1 MSEKGFNIFDD
12 MDDIIVN
19 ENDNEVVETK
29 EEPIDLL
36 ADDTVTEAKE
46 ETGIPDLLSEDLV
59 EAKEESVPDIL
70 AEEEAEVKK
79 EEEVAL
85 ATDET
90 VADAK
95 EELVVDEVEKETV
108 SCEKTDKARTKG
120 DSFNNVID
128 FFSNPIAD
136 PDWEALKN
144 EILTRIDG
152 IKIKSNIPPNVVL
165 LVSSELDSLHSYIHD
180 KFMETKTALDN
191 LTNKEDGVLT
201 VVKATN
207 AKGSNETERKASGVT
222 AAQKYKIG
230 KNTVD
235 LFQLIAETRGRY
247 NFLDGILKQIQF
259 KKELLI
265 TVSSALK
272 VLNK

>member
-12 MDDIIVN
+12 MEDIVVN
-19 ENDNEVVETK
+19 ENDDQVLASE

-36 ADDTVTEAKE
+36 ADDTADMKE
-46 ETGIPDLLSEDLV
+46 DSLDL
-59 EAKEESVPDIL
+59 L
-70 AEEEAEVKK
+70 AEEIPEEETTSK
-79 EEEVAL
+79 EEKVAP

-90 VADAK
+90 ISDAK

-108 SCEKTDKARTKG
+108 SCEKTDKSKSKG

-128 FFSNPIAD
+128 FFANPIAD
-136 PDWEALKN
+136 PDWEDLKT

-201 VVKATN
+201 VIKATN

>member
-12 MDDIIVN
+12 MEDIIVN

-36 ADDTVTEAKE
+36 SDDTVVDVKE
-46 ETGIPDLLSEDLV
+46 EIGLPNLLSEDPVKV
-59 EAKEESVPDIL
+59 EEESVSDIL
-70 AEEEAEVKK
+70 TEDEVEEA
-79 EEEVAL
+79 AS
-85 ATDET
+85 AADET

-95 EELVVDEVEKETV
+95 EEIVVDEVEKETV
-108 SCEKTDKARTKG
+108 SCEKTDKSKAKG

>member
-12 MDDIIVN
+12 MEDIVVN
-19 ENDNEVVETK
+19 ESDDQVLESK

-36 ADDTVTEAKE
+36 ADDTADTKE
-46 ETGIPDLLSEDLV
+46 DSLDL
-59 EAKEESVPDIL
+59 L
-70 AEEEAEVKK
+70 AEEIP
-79 EEEVAL
+79 EEETTSEEEKVAS

-90 VADAK
+90 ISDAK

-108 SCEKTDKARTKG
+108 SCEKTDKSKSKG

-128 FFSNPIAD
+128 FFANPIAD
-136 PDWEALKN
+136 PDWEDLKT

-201 VVKATN
+201 VIKATN

>member
-12 MDDIIVN
+12 MEDIVVN
-19 ENDNEVVETK
+19 ESDDQVLETK

-36 ADDTVTEAKE
+36 ADDDALADTKE
-46 ETGIPDLLSEDLV
+46 DSLDL
-59 EAKEESVPDIL
+59 L
-70 AEEEAEVKK
+70 AEETT
-79 EEEVAL
+79 EEETTSEEEKVAP

-90 VADAK
+90 ISDAK

-108 SCEKTDKARTKG
+108 SCEKTDKSKSKG

-128 FFSNPIAD
+128 FFANPIAD
-136 PDWEALKN
+136 PDWEDLKT

-201 VVKATN
+201 VIKATN

>member
-12 MDDIIVN
+12 MEDIVVN
-19 ENDNEVVETK
+19 ENDDQVLESK
-29 EEPIDLL
+29 EELIDLL
-36 ADDTVTEAKE
+36 ADDNALAETKE
-46 ETGIPDLLSEDLV
+46 DSLDL
-59 EAKEESVPDIL
+59 L
-70 AEEEAEVKK
+70 AEETP
-79 EEEVAL
+79 EEEVTPAAEEKVEEKVAP

-90 VADAK
+90 ISDAK

-108 SCEKTDKARTKG
+108 SCEKTDKSKSKG

-128 FFSNPIAD
+128 FFANPIAD
-136 PDWEALKN
+136 PDWEDLKT

-201 VVKATN
+201 VIKATN

>member
-12 MDDIIVN
+12 MEDIVVN
-19 ENDNEVVETK
+19 ENDDQVLASE

-36 ADDTVTEAKE
+36 ADDTADMKE
-46 ETGIPDLLSEDLV
+46 DSLDL
-59 EAKEESVPDIL
+59 L
-70 AEEEAEVKK
+70 AEENP
-79 EEEVAL
+79 EEVAPATEEKVEEKVAP

-90 VADAK
+90 ISDAK

-108 SCEKTDKARTKG
+108 SCEKTDKSKSKG

-128 FFSNPIAD
+128 FFANPIAD
-136 PDWEALKN
+136 PDWEDLKT

-201 VVKATN
+201 VIKATN

>member
-12 MDDIIVN
+12 MEEIVVN
-19 ENDNEVVETK
+19 ENDDMETK

-36 ADDTVTEAKE
+36 ADDEADIKE
-46 ETGIPDLLSEDLV
+46 DSLDL
-59 EAKEESVPDIL
+59 L
-70 AEEEAEVKK
+70 AEETP
-79 EEEVAL
+79 EEEVAPVAEEKVKEKVAP
-85 ATDET
+85 ATDKT
-90 VADAK
+90 ISDAK
-95 EELVVDEVEKETV
+95 EELIVDEVEKETV
-108 SCEKTDKARTKG
+108 SCEKTDKSKSKG

-128 FFSNPIAD
+128 FFANPIAD
-136 PDWEALKN
+136 PDWEDLKT

-201 VVKATN
+201 VIKATN

>member
-12 MDDIIVN
+12 MEDIVVN
-19 ENDNEVVETK
+19 ESDDQVLESK

-36 ADDTVTEAKE
+36 ADDTME
-46 ETGIPDLLSEDLV
+46 ETKEDSLDL
-59 EAKEESVPDIL
+59 L
-70 AEEEAEVKK
+70 AEETP
-79 EEEVAL
+79 EEEATPTAEEKVEEKVAP

-90 VADAK
+90 IFDAK
-95 EELVVDEVEKETV
+95 EELVVDEVKKETV
-108 SCEKTDKARTKG
+108 SCEKTDKSKSKG

-128 FFSNPIAD
+128 FFANPIAD
-136 PDWEALKN
+136 PDWEDLKT

-201 VVKATN
+201 VIKATN

>member
-12 MDDIIVN
+12 MEDIVVN
-19 ENDNEVVETK
+19 ESDDQVLESK

-36 ADDTVTEAKE
+36 ADDAADTKE
-46 ETGIPDLLSEDLV
+46 DSLDL
-59 EAKEESVPDIL
+59 L
-70 AEEEAEVKK
+70 AEETP
-79 EEEVAL
+79 EEEVAPTAEEKVEEKVAP

-90 VADAK
+90 ISDAK

-108 SCEKTDKARTKG
+108 SCEKTDKSKSKG

-128 FFSNPIAD
+128 FFANPIAD
-136 PDWEALKN
+136 PDWEDLKT

-201 VVKATN
+201 VIKATN

>member
-12 MDDIIVN
+12 MEDIVVN
-19 ENDNEVVETK
+19 ENDDQVLESK

-36 ADDTVTEAKE
+36 ADDTADAKE
-46 ETGIPDLLSEDLV
+46 DSLDL
-59 EAKEESVPDIL
+59 L
-70 AEEEAEVKK
+70 AEEIP
-79 EEEVAL
+79 EEETTSEEEKVAP

-90 VADAK
+90 ISDAK

-108 SCEKTDKARTKG
+108 SCEKTDKSKSKG

-128 FFSNPIAD
+128 FFANPIAD
-136 PDWEALKN
+136 PDWEDLKT

-201 VVKATN
+201 VIKATN

>member
-12 MDDIIVN
+12 MEDIVVN
-19 ENDNEVVETK
+19 ENDDQVLESK

-36 ADDTVTEAKE
+36 ADDAANTKE
-46 ETGIPDLLSEDLV
+46 DSLDL
-59 EAKEESVPDIL
+59 L
-70 AEEEAEVKK
+70 AEENP
-79 EEEVAL
+79 EEVAPATEEKVEEKVAP

-90 VADAK
+90 ISDAK

-108 SCEKTDKARTKG
+108 SCEKTDKSKSKG

-128 FFSNPIAD
+128 FFANPIAD
-136 PDWEALKN
+136 PDWEDLKT

-201 VVKATN
+201 VIKATN

>member
-12 MDDIIVN
+12 MEDIVVN
-19 ENDNEVVETK
+19 ENDDQVLASE

-36 ADDTVTEAKE
+36 ADDTADMKE
-46 ETGIPDLLSEDLV
+46 DSLDL
-59 EAKEESVPDIL
+59 L
-70 AEEEAEVKK
+70 AEEIT
-79 EEEVAL
+79 EEVAPVVEETSAP

-90 VADAK
+90 ISDAK

-108 SCEKTDKARTKG
+108 SCEKTDKSKSKG

-128 FFSNPIAD
+128 FFANPIAD
-136 PDWEALKN
+136 PDWEDLKT

-201 VVKATN
+201 VIKATN

>member
-12 MDDIIVN
+12 MEDIVVN
-19 ENDNEVVETK
+19 ENDDMETK

-36 ADDTVTEAKE
+36 ADDEADIKE
-46 ETGIPDLLSEDLV
+46 DSLDL
-59 EAKEESVPDIL
+59 L
-70 AEEEAEVKK
+70 AEETP
-79 EEEVAL
+79 EEEVAPVAEEKVKEKVAP
-85 ATDET
+85 ATDKT
-90 VADAK
+90 ISDAK
-95 EELVVDEVEKETV
+95 EELIVDEVEKETV
-108 SCEKTDKARTKG
+108 SCEKTDKSKSKG

-128 FFSNPIAD
+128 FFANPIAD
-136 PDWEALKN
+136 PDWEDLKT

-152 IKIKSNIPPNVVL
+152 IKIKSNIPPNVML

-201 VVKATN
+201 VIKATN

>member
-12 MDDIIVN
+12 MEDIVVN
-19 ENDNEVVETK
+19 ENDDQILASE

-36 ADDTVTEAKE
+36 ADDAADTKE
-46 ETGIPDLLSEDLV
+46 DSLDL
-59 EAKEESVPDIL
+59 L
-70 AEEEAEVKK
+70 AEETP
-79 EEEVAL
+79 EEEVTPVIEEKIEENVEP

-90 VADAK
+90 ISDAK

-108 SCEKTDKARTKG
+108 SCEKTDKSKSKG

-128 FFSNPIAD
+128 FFANPIAD
-136 PDWEALKN
+136 PDWEDLKT

-201 VVKATN
+201 VIKATN

>member
-12 MDDIIVN
+12 MEDIVVN
-19 ENDNEVVETK
+19 ESDDQVLESK

-36 ADDTVTEAKE
+36 ADDTME
-46 ETGIPDLLSEDLV
+46 ETKEDSLDL
-59 EAKEESVPDIL
+59 L
-70 AEEEAEVKK
+70 AEETPKEEATPTVKK
-79 EEEVAL
+79 KVEEKVAP

-90 VADAK
+90 ISDAK

-108 SCEKTDKARTKG
+108 SCEKTDKSKFKG

-128 FFSNPIAD
+128 FFANPIAD
-136 PDWEALKN
+136 PDWEDLKT

-201 VVKATN
+201 VIKATN

>member
-12 MDDIIVN
+12 MEDIVVN
-19 ENDNEVVETK
+19 ENDDQVLESK

-36 ADDTVTEAKE
+36 ADDASADVKE
-46 ETGIPDLLSEDLV
+46 DSLDL
-59 EAKEESVPDIL
+59 L
-70 AEEEAEVKK
+70 AEETP
-79 EEEVAL
+79 EEVAPVTEEKVAP

-90 VADAK
+90 ISDAK

-108 SCEKTDKARTKG
+108 SCEKTDKSKSKG

-128 FFSNPIAD
+128 FFANPIAD
-136 PDWEALKN
+136 PDWEDLKT

-201 VVKATN
+201 VIKATN

>member
-12 MDDIIVN
+12 MKDIVVN
-19 ENDNEVVETK
+19 ENDDLETK

-36 ADDTVTEAKE
+36 ADDVTEAKE
-46 ETGIPDLLSEDLV
+46 DSIDL
-59 EAKEESVPDIL
+59 L
-70 AEEEAEVKK
+70 AEETP
-79 EEEVAL
+79 EEEVAPVVK
-85 ATDET
+85 ET
-90 VADAK
+90 SAPIVEETISDAK

-108 SCEKTDKARTKG
+108 SCEKTDKSKSKG

-128 FFSNPIAD
+128 FFANPIAD
-136 PDWEALKN
+136 PDWEDLKT

-201 VVKATN
+201 VIKATN

>member
-12 MDDIIVN
+12 MEDIVVN
-19 ENDNEVVETK
+19 ESDDQVLESK

-36 ADDTVTEAKE
+36 ADDTME
-46 ETGIPDLLSEDLV
+46 ETKEDSLDL
-59 EAKEESVPDIL
+59 L
-70 AEEEAEVKK
+70 AEETP
-79 EEEVAL
+79 EEVAPVTEEKVSP
-85 ATDET
+85 ATDKT
-90 VADAK
+90 ISDAK

-108 SCEKTDKARTKG
+108 SCEKTDKSKSKG

-128 FFSNPIAD
+128 FFANPIAD
-136 PDWEALKN
+136 PDWEDLKT

-201 VVKATN
+201 VIKATN

>member
-12 MDDIIVN
+12 MEDIVVN
-19 ENDNEVVETK
+19 ENDDQVLESK

-36 ADDTVTEAKE
+36 ADDTME
-46 ETGIPDLLSEDLV
+46 ETKEDSLDL
-59 EAKEESVPDIL
+59 L
-70 AEEEAEVKK
+70 AEETP
-79 EEEVAL
+79 EEETTSEEEKVAP

-90 VADAK
+90 ISDAK

-108 SCEKTDKARTKG
+108 SCEKTDKSKSKG

-128 FFSNPIAD
+128 FFANPIAD
-136 PDWEALKN
+136 PDWEDLKN

-201 VVKATN
+201 VIKATN

>member
-12 MDDIIVN
+12 MEDIVVN
-19 ENDNEVVETK
+19 ESDDQVLESK

-36 ADDTVTEAKE
+36 ADDTADTKEDSLDLLTEETPKE
-46 ETGIPDLLSEDLV
+46 EATS
-59 EAKEESVPDIL
+59 
-70 AEEEAEVKK
+70 EEEK
-79 EEEVAL
+79 VAP

-90 VADAK
+90 VSDAK

-108 SCEKTDKARTKG
+108 SCEKTDKSKSKG

-128 FFSNPIAD
+128 FFANPIAD
-136 PDWEALKN
+136 PDWEDLKN

-201 VVKATN
+201 VIKATN

>member
-12 MDDIIVN
+12 MEDIVVN
-19 ENDNEVVETK
+19 ENDDQVLESK

-36 ADDTVTEAKE
+36 TDDASADVKE
-46 ETGIPDLLSEDLV
+46 DSLDL
-59 EAKEESVPDIL
+59 L
-70 AEEEAEVKK
+70 AEETP
-79 EEEVAL
+79 EEEVTPAAEEKVEEKVAP

-90 VADAK
+90 ISDAK

-108 SCEKTDKARTKG
+108 SCEKTDKSKSKG

-128 FFSNPIAD
+128 FFANPIAD
-136 PDWEALKN
+136 PDWEDLKT

-201 VVKATN
+201 VIKATN

>member
-12 MDDIIVN
+12 MEDIVVN
-19 ENDNEVVETK
+19 ENDNLETK

-36 ADDTVTEAKE
+36 ADDTVEEIKE
-46 ETGIPDLLSEDLV
+46 DSLDL
-59 EAKEESVPDIL
+59 L
-70 AEEEAEVKK
+70 AEETP
-79 EEEVAL
+79 EEEVAPVVE
-85 ATDET
+85 ET
-90 VADAK
+90 SAPVVEETISDAK

-108 SCEKTDKARTKG
+108 SCEKTDKSKSKG

-128 FFSNPIAD
+128 FFANPIAD
-136 PDWEALKN
+136 PDWEDLKT

-201 VVKATN
+201 VIKATN
-207 AKGSNETERKASGVT
+207 AKGSNETERKASGVI

>member
-12 MDDIIVN
+12 MEDIIVN
-19 ENDNEVVETK
+19 ENDDQVLASE

-36 ADDTVTEAKE
+36 ADDTADMKE
-46 ETGIPDLLSEDLV
+46 DSLDL
-59 EAKEESVPDIL
+59 L
-70 AEEEAEVKK
+70 AEETT
-79 EEEVAL
+79 EEVAPVTEEKVAP

-90 VADAK
+90 ISDAK

-108 SCEKTDKARTKG
+108 SCEKTDKSKSKG

-128 FFSNPIAD
+128 FFANPIAD
-136 PDWEALKN
+136 PDWEDLKT

-201 VVKATN
+201 VIKATN

>member
-12 MDDIIVN
+12 MEDIVVN
-19 ENDNEVVETK
+19 ENDDQVLESK

-36 ADDTVTEAKE
+36 ADDDALADTKE
-46 ETGIPDLLSEDLV
+46 DSLDL
-59 EAKEESVPDIL
+59 L
-70 AEEEAEVKK
+70 AEETS
-79 EEEVAL
+79 EEETTSEEEKVAP

-90 VADAK
+90 ISDAK

-108 SCEKTDKARTKG
+108 SCEKTDKSKSKG

-128 FFSNPIAD
+128 FFANPIAD
-136 PDWEALKN
+136 PDWEDLKT

-201 VVKATN
+201 VIKATN

>member
-12 MDDIIVN
+12 MEDIVVN
-19 ENDNEVVETK
+19 ESDDQVLESK

-36 ADDTVTEAKE
+36 ADDTME
-46 ETGIPDLLSEDLV
+46 ETKEDSLDL
-59 EAKEESVPDIL
+59 L
-70 AEEEAEVKK
+70 AEETP
-79 EEEVAL
+79 EEEVAPVTEEKVKEKVVP

-90 VADAK
+90 ISDAK
-95 EELVVDEVEKETV
+95 EELIVDEVEKETV
-108 SCEKTDKARTKG
+108 SCEKTDKSKSKG

-128 FFSNPIAD
+128 FFANPIAD
-136 PDWEALKN
+136 PDWEDLKN

-201 VVKATN
+201 VIKATN

>member
-12 MDDIIVN
+12 MEDIVVN
-19 ENDNEVVETK
+19 ESDDQVLESK

-36 ADDTVTEAKE
+36 ADDTME
-46 ETGIPDLLSEDLV
+46 ETKEDSLDL
-59 EAKEESVPDIL
+59 L
-70 AEEEAEVKK
+70 AEETP
-79 EEEVAL
+79 EEEVTPAAEEKVEENVAP

-90 VADAK
+90 ISDAK
-95 EELVVDEVEKETV
+95 EELVIDEVEKETV
-108 SCEKTDKARTKG
+108 SCEKTDKSKSKG

-128 FFSNPIAD
+128 FFANPIAD
-136 PDWEALKN
+136 PDWEDLKT

-191 LTNKEDGVLT
+191 LRNKEDGVLT
-201 VVKATN
+201 VIKATN

>member
-12 MDDIIVN
+12 MEDIVVN
-19 ENDNEVVETK
+19 ENDDQVLESK

-36 ADDTVTEAKE
+36 ADDAADAKE
-46 ETGIPDLLSEDLV
+46 DSLDL
-59 EAKEESVPDIL
+59 L
-70 AEEEAEVKK
+70 AEETPK
-79 EEEVAL
+79 EEVTPATEEKVEEKVAP

-90 VADAK
+90 ISDAK

-108 SCEKTDKARTKG
+108 SCEKTDKSKSKG

-128 FFSNPIAD
+128 FFANPIAD
-136 PDWEALKN
+136 PDWEDLKT

-201 VVKATN
+201 VIKATN

>member
-12 MDDIIVN
+12 MEDIVVN
-19 ENDNEVVETK
+19 ENDDQILASE

-36 ADDTVTEAKE
+36 ADDAANTKE
-46 ETGIPDLLSEDLV
+46 DSLDL
-59 EAKEESVPDIL
+59 L
-70 AEEEAEVKK
+70 AEENP
-79 EEEVAL
+79 EEVAPATEEKVEEKVAP

-90 VADAK
+90 ISDAK
-95 EELVVDEVEKETV
+95 EELIVDEVEKETV
-108 SCEKTDKARTKG
+108 SCEKTDKSKSKG

-128 FFSNPIAD
+128 FFANPIAD
-136 PDWEALKN
+136 PDWEDLKT

-201 VVKATN
+201 VIKATN

>member
-12 MDDIIVN
+12 MEDIVVN
-19 ENDNEVVETK
+19 ENDDQVLESK

-36 ADDTVTEAKE
+36 ADDTME
-46 ETGIPDLLSEDLV
+46 ETKEDSLDL
-59 EAKEESVPDIL
+59 L
-70 AEEEAEVKK
+70 AEETP
-79 EEEVAL
+79 EEVAPVTEEKVAP

-90 VADAK
+90 ISDAK

-108 SCEKTDKARTKG
+108 SCEKTDKSKSKG

-128 FFSNPIAD
+128 FFANPIAD
-136 PDWEALKN
+136 PDWEDLKT

-201 VVKATN
+201 VIKATN

>member
-12 MDDIIVN
+12 MEDIVVN
-19 ENDNEVVETK
+19 ENDDQVLASE

-36 ADDTVTEAKE
+36 ADDTADMKE
-46 ETGIPDLLSEDLV
+46 DSLDL
-59 EAKEESVPDIL
+59 L
-70 AEEEAEVKK
+70 AEETTEKVAPVV
-79 EEEVAL
+79 EETSAPVVE
-85 ATDET
+85 ET
-90 VADAK
+90 ISDAK
-95 EELVVDEVEKETV
+95 EELVVDEVGKETV
-108 SCEKTDKARTKG
+108 SCEKTDKSKSKG

-128 FFSNPIAD
+128 FFANPIAD
-136 PDWEALKN
+136 PDWEDLKT

-201 VVKATN
+201 VIKATN

>member
-1 MSEKGFNIFDD
+1 MSEKGFDIFAD
-12 MDDIIVN
+12 MEDIIVN
-19 ENDNEVVETK
+19 ENDNEVLETK

-36 ADDTVTEAKE
+36 ADDTVEDTKE
-46 ETGIPDLLSEDLV
+46 DPVDL
-59 EAKEESVPDIL
+59 L
-70 AEEEAEVKK
+70 AEETPEKEATTVA
-79 EEEVAL
+79 EEEKKVEAVAK
-85 ATDET
+85 TDEI
-90 VADAK
+90 VSDAK

-108 SCEKTDKARTKG
+108 SCEQTDKQKTKG

-201 VVKATN
+201 VIKATN

>member
-12 MDDIIVN
+12 MEDIVVN
-19 ENDNEVVETK
+19 ENDDQVLASE

-36 ADDTVTEAKE
+36 ADDTADMKE
-46 ETGIPDLLSEDLV
+46 DSLDL
-59 EAKEESVPDIL
+59 L
-70 AEEEAEVKK
+70 AEETT
-79 EEEVAL
+79 EEVAPVTEEKVEEKVVP

-90 VADAK
+90 ISDAK

-108 SCEKTDKARTKG
+108 SCEKTDKSKSKG

-128 FFSNPIAD
+128 FFANPIAD
-136 PDWEALKN
+136 PDWEDLKT

-201 VVKATN
+201 VIKATN

>member
-12 MDDIIVN
+12 MEDIVVN
-19 ENDNEVVETK
+19 ENDDQVLASE

-36 ADDTVTEAKE
+36 ADDTADMKE
-46 ETGIPDLLSEDLV
+46 DSLDL
-59 EAKEESVPDIL
+59 L
-70 AEEEAEVKK
+70 AEETPKK
-79 EEEVAL
+79 EATPAAEEKVEEKVAL
-85 ATDET
+85 ATDEIIS
-90 VADAK
+90 DAK

-108 SCEKTDKARTKG
+108 SCEKTDKSKSKG

-128 FFSNPIAD
+128 FFANPIAD
-136 PDWEALKN
+136 PDWEDLKN

-165 LVSSELDSLHSYIHD
+165 LISSELDSLHSYIHD

-201 VVKATN
+201 VIKATN

>member
-12 MDDIIVN
+12 MEDIVVN
-19 ENDNEVVETK
+19 ENDDQVLASK

-36 ADDTVTEAKE
+36 ADDTADTKE
-46 ETGIPDLLSEDLV
+46 DSLDL
-59 EAKEESVPDIL
+59 L
-70 AEEEAEVKK
+70 AEETT
-79 EEEVAL
+79 EEVAPVVE
-85 ATDET
+85 ET
-90 VADAK
+90 SAPVVEETISDAK

-108 SCEKTDKARTKG
+108 SCEKTDKSKSKG

-128 FFSNPIAD
+128 FFANPIAD
-136 PDWEALKN
+136 PDWEDLKT

-201 VVKATN
+201 VIKATN

>member
-12 MDDIIVN
+12 MEDIVVN
-19 ENDNEVVETK
+19 ENDDQVLESK

-36 ADDTVTEAKE
+36 ADDTMEEIKE
-46 ETGIPDLLSEDLV
+46 DSLDF
-59 EAKEESVPDIL
+59 L
-70 AEEEAEVKK
+70 AEETP
-79 EEEVAL
+79 EEVAPVTEEKVAP

-90 VADAK
+90 ISDAK

-108 SCEKTDKARTKG
+108 SCEKTDKSKSKG

-128 FFSNPIAD
+128 FFANPIAD
-136 PDWEALKN
+136 PDWEDLKT

-201 VVKATN
+201 VIKATN

>member
-12 MDDIIVN
+12 MEDIVVN
-19 ENDNEVVETK
+19 ESDDQVLESK

-36 ADDTVTEAKE
+36 ADDTME
-46 ETGIPDLLSEDLV
+46 ETKEDSLDL
-59 EAKEESVPDIL
+59 L
-70 AEEEAEVKK
+70 AEETPK
-79 EEEVAL
+79 EEATPAAEEKVEENVAP

-90 VADAK
+90 ISDAK
-95 EELVVDEVEKETV
+95 EELIVDEVEKETV
-108 SCEKTDKARTKG
+108 SCEKTDKSKSKG

-128 FFSNPIAD
+128 FFANPIAD
-136 PDWEALKN
+136 PDWEDLKN

-201 VVKATN
+201 VIKATN

>member
-12 MDDIIVN
+12 MEDIVVN
-19 ENDNEVVETK
+19 ESDDQVLESK

-36 ADDTVTEAKE
+36 ADDTME
-46 ETGIPDLLSEDLV
+46 ETKEDSLDL
-59 EAKEESVPDIL
+59 L
-70 AEEEAEVKK
+70 AEETP
-79 EEEVAL
+79 EEEVTPAAEEKVEEKVAP
-85 ATDET
+85 ATDEIIS
-90 VADAK
+90 DAK

-108 SCEKTDKARTKG
+108 SCEKTDKSKSKG

-128 FFSNPIAD
+128 FFANPIAD
-136 PDWEALKN
+136 PDWEDLKT

-201 VVKATN
+201 VIKATN

>member
-12 MDDIIVN
+12 MEDIVVN
-19 ENDNEVVETK
+19 ENDDQVLEAK

-36 ADDTVTEAKE
+36 ADDAADTKE
-46 ETGIPDLLSEDLV
+46 DSLDL
-59 EAKEESVPDIL
+59 L
-70 AEEEAEVKK
+70 AEETP
-79 EEEVAL
+79 EEETTPATEEKVKEKVVS

-90 VADAK
+90 ISDAK

-108 SCEKTDKARTKG
+108 SCEKTDKSKSKG

-128 FFSNPIAD
+128 FFANPIAD
-136 PDWEALKN
+136 PDWEDLKN

-165 LVSSELDSLHSYIHD
+165 LISSELDSLHSYIHD

-201 VVKATN
+201 VIKATN

>member
-12 MDDIIVN
+12 MEDIVVN
-19 ENDNEVVETK
+19 ENDDQVLETK

-36 ADDTVTEAKE
+36 ADDTSAEEAVDLLSDEELIPAGEETLVEAEPAKE
-46 ETGIPDLLSEDLV
+46 ETVS
-59 EAKEESVPDIL
+59 
-70 AEEEAEVKK
+70 
-79 EEEVAL
+79 
-85 ATDET
+85 
-90 VADAK
+90 DAK

-108 SCEKTDKARTKG
+108 SCEKTDKSKSKG

-128 FFSNPIAD
+128 FFANPIAD
-136 PDWEALKN
+136 PDWEDLKT

-201 VVKATN
+201 VIKATN

>member
-12 MDDIIVN
+12 MEDIVVN
-19 ENDNEVVETK
+19 ESDDQVLEPK
-29 EEPIDLL
+29 KEPIDLL
-36 ADDTVTEAKE
+36 ADDTADTKE
-46 ETGIPDLLSEDLV
+46 DSLDL
-59 EAKEESVPDIL
+59 L
-70 AEEEAEVKK
+70 AEETP
-79 EEEVAL
+79 EEEVTPAAEEKVEEKVAP

-90 VADAK
+90 ISDAK

-108 SCEKTDKARTKG
+108 SCEKTDKSKSKG

-128 FFSNPIAD
+128 FFANPIAD
-136 PDWEALKN
+136 PDWEDLKT
-144 EILTRIDG
+144 EILIRIDG

-201 VVKATN
+201 VIKATN